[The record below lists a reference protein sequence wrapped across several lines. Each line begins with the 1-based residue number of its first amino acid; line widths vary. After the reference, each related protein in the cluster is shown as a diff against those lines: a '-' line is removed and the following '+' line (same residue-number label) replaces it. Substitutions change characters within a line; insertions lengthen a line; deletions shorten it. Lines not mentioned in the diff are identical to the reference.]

1 MTSETVGP
9 GWAIPVRLLSSVAV
23 VGRDNEPIYLRGDL
37 CECISTPA
45 ATPTASPNKH
55 PDDSMT
61 TIEASTEGAAGVN
74 DDHETG
80 GPQKHKDGNVN
91 EDGEGEKDGSTSTSS
106 QNQKRGLFGRIKGAI
121 GMPPVTQ
128 DDGSKAAVDGDVTDV
143 PDEATD
149 EDDDEC
155 NDPFGFFESSPGL
168 DLLSKQQLP
177 VGNLARGPAPM
188 SLTQQLVLHASL
200 DRFEEMASSSNKG
213 GAVRWRTPGSTG
225 ANAMW
230 MGLLCEVEEKWTV
243 YGYLTNTGIKFMILV
258 ENIFLNE
265 DGSRQNESVPTF
277 ANSFPLST
285 NLSPIAS
292 SREGD
297 LKIIFAKLHDLYVRH
312 TMNPFSKIRGAI
324 KSRVF
329 DKGIVEVATS
339 FNKTAMAQA
348 ISTDEDI
355 ENRGN
360 GTPLNWM

>member
-1 MTSETVGP
+1 
-9 GWAIPVRLLSSVAV
+9 
-23 VGRDNEPIYLRGDL
+23 
-37 CECISTPA
+37 
-45 ATPTASPNKH
+45 
-55 PDDSMT
+55 
-61 TIEASTEGAAGVN
+61 
-74 DDHETG
+74 
-80 GPQKHKDGNVN
+80 
-91 EDGEGEKDGSTSTSS
+91 
-106 QNQKRGLFGRIKGAI
+106 
-121 GMPPVTQ
+121 
-128 DDGSKAAVDGDVTDV
+128 
-143 PDEATD
+143 
-149 EDDDEC
+149 
-155 NDPFGFFESSPGL
+155 
-168 DLLSKQQLP
+168 
-177 VGNLARGPAPM
+177 
-188 SLTQQLVLHASL
+188 
-200 DRFEEMASSSNKG
+200 
-213 GAVRWRTPGSTG
+213 
-225 ANAMW
+225 
-230 MGLLCEVEEKWTV
+230 
-243 YGYLTNTGIKFMILV
+243 MILV

-285 NLSPIAS
+285 NLSPVAS